1 MPLAQPQWG
10 QTSCWPC
17 PPNTTTDTSGRSSAT
32 ECKASHCVHRSRPG
46 LAIVESPNYPGPYPL
61 LASCHWRVEP
71 GQGGSL
77 LLLLPYLSLPP
88 GCSHTLTI
96 RNSEDR
102 QVFSS
107 CQPVTQPTLLTAE
120 GGVLWVDFS
129 PSPPDHHLPS
139 LHTHPGNSTAGGFQ
153 LSLLS
158 VPGDLLPLI
167 QAVTGQVEQ
176 DTHMDRIKQQIWGYN
191 QKVNNTP

>member
-1 MPLAQPQWG
+1 M
-10 QTSCWPC
+10 
-17 PPNTTTDTSGRSSAT
+17 
-32 ECKASHCVHRSRPG
+32 K
-46 LAIVESPNYPGPYPL
+46 SPNYPGPYPL

-88 GCSHTLTI
+88 SCSHTLTI
-96 RNSEDR
+96 RNSEDM

-139 LHTHPGNSTAGGFQ
+139 LQHDPVNSTAGGFQ

-176 DTHMDRIKQQIWGYN
+176 DTHLDRIKQQIWGYN
-191 QKVNNTP
+191 QKVNNTPFLIC